1 MKKSGVAGKVRVVDD
16 IHEISKIMMRCVV
29 GVTYQLKVEKEIHD
43 WPFFVIGAVMD
54 SLTDEFPWTMMFL
67 DNTVVRVRSWWKK
80 FWRGGGMV
88 WRVEEWKSVE
98 PRPDTC
104 L

>member
-1 MKKSGVAGKVRVVDD
+1 MLTEKYREGQKELLCAFVKLEETYDGVAREKIWYWMKKSGVADKVRVVDD

-54 SLTDEFPWTMMFL
+54 SLTDEL
-67 DNTVVRVRSWWKK
+67 
-80 FWRGGGMV
+80 
-88 WRVEEWKSVE
+88 
-98 PRPDTC
+98 
-104 L
+104 